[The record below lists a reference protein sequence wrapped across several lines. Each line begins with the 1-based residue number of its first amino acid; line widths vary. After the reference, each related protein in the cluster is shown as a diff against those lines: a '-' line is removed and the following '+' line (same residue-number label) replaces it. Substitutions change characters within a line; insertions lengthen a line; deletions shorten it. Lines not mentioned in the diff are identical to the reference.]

1 MWSPSVGPL
10 CKTRVMRRP
19 LFALLAPFD
28 EISDVAD
35 GALFGRSP

>member
-1 MWSPSVGPL
+1 
-10 CKTRVMRRP
+10 MRRS